1 MQRRRMVRLQ
11 PVALIEAG
19 NRLLGAPELQQHGG
33 ALHGGIPILRR
44 EPLEL
49 AQGKQR
55 FVEPL
60 ALDEKA
66 GEIAPGL
73 RRRGIELHRL
83 VERSQRLVVS
93 SLAAQQVAEARQI
106 LRLCIL
112 PNGAGQPFQR
122 EVKLGGL
129 RRQKSEQMHRVGMM
143 WIDRERL
150 LAAKLGIERPG
161 GLEMAE
167 ARRAERCGI
176 IGTAGCRGGC
186 SGRSLT
192 FVRGHEAHSSRR
204 RRENI

>member
-93 SLAAQQVAEARQI
+93 SLRRSRLPRLDRYCGFASCRMARD
-106 LRLCIL
+106 
-112 PNGAGQPFQR
+112 
-122 EVKLGGL
+122 
-129 RRQKSEQMHRVGMM
+129 S
-143 WIDRERL
+143 
-150 LAAKLGIERPG
+150 
-161 GLEMAE
+161 
-167 ARRAERCGI
+167 
-176 IGTAGCRGGC
+176 
-186 SGRSLT
+186 
-192 FVRGHEAHSSRR
+192 HSSARS
-204 RRENI
+204 NWAACA